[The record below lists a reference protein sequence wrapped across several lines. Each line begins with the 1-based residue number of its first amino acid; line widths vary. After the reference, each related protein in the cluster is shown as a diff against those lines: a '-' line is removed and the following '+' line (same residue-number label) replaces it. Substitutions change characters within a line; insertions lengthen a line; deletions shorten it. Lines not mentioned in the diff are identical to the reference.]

1 MKYNNRPLP
10 ILPQSYE
17 VLGQIRH
24 GLYSLIA
31 ESPGLHFRELQ
42 RRSQLA
48 TGQLLYH
55 LNWMVNTALLRTT
68 NDGEY
73 LRFYTQEKMGEEERR
88 ILELSRQKSVRH
100 ILLQLLDS
108 GTANHEAIVK
118 KLGLSPSTVTFHMKK
133 LVSEGVV
140 LREADGRKAFFTIKS
155 PEVVRATL
163 VKYSDSFLDKMV
175 DRFIDMWEE

>member
-1 MKYNNRPLP
+1 VKINNRPLP
-10 ILPQSYE
+10 MLPQSRE
-17 VLGQIRH
+17 VLGHIRH

-55 LNWMVNTALLRTT
+55 LNWMVDTALLRTT

-73 LRFYTQEKMGEEERR
+73 LRFYTQVEMRDDERR
-88 ILELSRQKSVRH
+88 ILELARQQSVRH
-100 ILLQLLDS
+100 IILHLLEA
-108 GTANHEAIVK
+108 GTANHEAIVE
-118 KLGLSPSTVTFHMKK
+118 KLGLSPSTVTFHLKK
-133 LVSEGVV
+133 LVSEGLV
-140 LREADGRKAFFTIKS
+140 LREAEGRKAFFTIKN
-155 PEVVRATL
+155 PETVRDIL
-163 VKYSDSFLDKMV
+163 VKYSDSFLDKLV